1 MEITNKETA
10 LEFIRSWAK
19 EAGAKRA
26 GARIRDAAKS
36 QRACA
41 TICRSNGWLELAK
54 GHEEAA
60 GVLEDAALRL
70 DPEAVVCV
78 DGTVFPREEAR
89 IVGSVRRV
97 RDREVNK
104 PARVGEYP
112 VMVEQ
117 TGSLRMFTFN
127 RKIKAFR

>member
-1 MEITNKETA
+1 MEITNKEQA
-10 LEFIRSWAK
+10 LEFIRAWCK
-19 EAGAKRA
+19 EVGAVRA
-26 GARIRDAAKS
+26 ARVIRKAAEA
-36 QRACA
+36 QRSNVL
-41 TICRSNGWLELAK
+41 ICRSNGWMELAK

-60 GVLEDAALRL
+60 EALEDAALRL

-117 TGSLRMFTFN
+117 AGSFRMFTFN
-127 RKIKAFR
+127 RKIAAFR